1 MLHMRPLFLL
11 PLVVFT
17 ASCAADSATE
27 PSALSIVS
35 AHKLTASAVAR
46 PAGGTCAVTGVA
58 VPPFPFAP
66 PLYAP
71 IVNLQ
76 IAGVCQ
82 LKHLGRTTF
91 VGVEVINL
99 ATGTVT
105 NTGTW
110 TAANG
115 DQLMSQFNGT
125 GVTDGI
131 DATFSGIITFISGTG
146 RFQGVSGSLD
156 MEGNSNA
163 STNPATGEY
172 RMTGNITY

>member
-1 MLHMRPLFLL
+1 MFHIRPLLL
-11 PLVVFT
+11 LSLVVSTVSCSAESST
-17 ASCAADSATE
+17 A
-27 PSALSIVS
+27 PSVSPSISSSQVTGS
-35 AHKLTASAVAR
+35 PQAR

-58 VPPFPFAP
+58 VPPFPFTP
-66 PLYAP
+66 PLFEP

-91 VGVEVINL
+91 VGTEVINL
-99 ATGTVT
+99 ATSVVT

-115 DQLMSQFNGT
+115 DQLMTVFNGNGT
-125 GVTDGI
+125 TDGI
-131 DATFSGIITFISGTG
+131 DAVFSGVITFVGGTG

-172 RMTGNITY
+172 RMTGNIIY

>member
-1 MLHMRPLFLL
+1 MLYIRPLLL
-11 PLVVFT
+11 LSLVVST
-17 ASCAADSATE
+17 ASCAADSSTE
-27 PSALSIVS
+27 PSALSSVS
-35 AHKLTASAVAR
+35 ANHLTASAVAR
-46 PAGGTCAVTGVA
+46 PAGGTCAVTGVVVA
-58 VPPFPFAP
+58 PFPYGP
-66 PLYAP
+66 PLYEP

-99 ATGTVT
+99 VTGTVT

-125 GVTDGI
+125 GVTNGT
-131 DATFSGIITFISGTG
+131 DAVFSGVITFVSGTG

-163 STNPATGEY
+163 STIPATGEY
-172 RMTGNITY
+172 RMTGTITY

>member
-1 MLHMRPLFLL
+1 MLYFRPLLL
-11 PLVVFT
+11 LSLVVST
-17 ASCAADSATE
+17 ASCAADGSTE
-27 PSALSIVS
+27 PSALSSVS
-35 AHKLTASAVAR
+35 ANNLTASAESR

-58 VPPFPFAP
+58 VPPFPFTP
-66 PLYAP
+66 PLFEP

-76 IAGVCQ
+76 ISGVCQ

-91 VGVEVINL
+91 TGVEVINL
-99 ATGTVT
+99 ITGTVT

-115 DQLMSQFNGT
+115 DQLMSVFNGT

-131 DATFSGIITFISGTG
+131 DAVFGGVITFVSGTG

-172 RMTGNITY
+172 RMKGNIIY